1 MGLNCEI
8 KDFVI
13 GVDVGGTFTDVVVA
27 GPHGTLVV
35 KAGSTP
41 WDQSEGVVAGLVDAA
56 GRLGLTLRALLEGTA
71 RVVHGTTVATNAL
84 LEGKGARV
92 GMLVTEGHR
101 DVLEMREGLKPARYD
116 LRMPAPADIVPRAL
130 RVPVRERM
138 RWDGSVAVPLDAS
151 SLAAGIEVLAAA
163 GVESVAVCFLHAWC
177 NPAHE
182 LAAAAAAQARMPG
195 VVVTC
200 SASVLA
206 EIKEF
211 ERFSTAVATALVAPL
226 VGRYLRRLELRL
238 GEEGLG
244 GPLFVMLSHGG
255 VATVGDA
262 VRLAAG
268 TALSGPAGG
277 VAAGVAFSAVGA
289 GERLITFDMGGTSTD
304 IAVVQEGRAGVGP
317 GRVVGPVRIALP
329 SLDIVT
335 LAAGGGSI
343 AAVGADGLLRVG
355 PESAGARPGP
365 ACYGRGGTQATVTD
379 ANLVLGYLDAGG
391 GGLVLDRGAAEAA
404 LERLA
409 ETLGVEVLAAAAGV
423 HRVVTARMADGVRVA
438 TVQRGVDPRGF
449 ALLAFGG
456 AAGLHAA
463 AVAAG
468 LGIGRV
474 LVPWQA
480 SALSAWGM
488 LNTDVVVQSSRGM
501 AQQGGVDCA
510 ALAAAY
516 AAMEREGA
524 ARLEWYEG
532 ELEFR
537 RSADMRYGE
546 QVFEIAVD
554 LDGIA
559 LVGGEGRAGVEAR
572 FHAAHEA
579 LFTYAMPEQE
589 VVLTTA
595 RLSVS
600 GALPRLAPGMDGAAA
615 EGSVGRR
622 SIYIEG
628 WEAAPVFGFGGWG
641 DGWLDGPALI
651 VSETTTVL
659 VRPGDRAR
667 IDARGWVEIL
677 VG

>member
-1 MGLNCEI
+1 MSLAAGR
-8 KDFVI
+8 FAI

-41 WDQSEGVVAGLVDAA
+41 WDQSEGVLAGLEDAA
-56 GRLGLTLRALLEGTA
+56 GRLGLTLRALLGATT

-138 RWDGSVAVPLDAS
+138 RWDGSVGVALDAT
-151 SLAAGIEVLAAA
+151 SLAAAVEVLAAA

-182 LAAAAAAQARMPG
+182 QAAEAAVWARLPG

-200 SASVLA
+200 SAAVLP

-226 VGRYLRRLELRL
+226 VGRYLRRLEARL

-255 VATVGDA
+255 VATVEDA

-277 VAAGVAFSAVGA
+277 VAAGVALAEAGA

-304 IAVVQEGRAGVGP
+304 IAVVQDGRAGLGT
-317 GRVVGPVRIALP
+317 GRAVGPVRIALP

-335 LAAGGGSI
+335 LGAGGGSI
-343 AAVGADGLLRVG
+343 AALGADGLLRVG

-379 ANLVLGYLDAGG
+379 ANLVLGYLDAGA
-391 GGLVLDRGAAEAA
+391 GGLTLDRGAAEAA
-404 LERLA
+404 VGRLA
-409 ETLGVEVLAAAAGV
+409 AALGVGMLAAAAGV
-423 HRVVTARMADGVRVA
+423 HRVVTARMTDGVRVA
-438 TVQRGVDPRGF
+438 TVQRGVDPREF

-474 LVPWQA
+474 VVPWQA
-480 SALSAWGM
+480 SVLSAWGM
-488 LNTDVVVQSSRGM
+488 LNTDVMVQSSQGM
-501 AQQGGVDCA
+501 AQQGGVDA
-510 ALAAAY
+510 VALAGAFE
-516 AAMEREGA
+516 AMEREGA
-524 ARLEWYEG
+524 ARLEWHSG
-532 ELEFR
+532 ALEVR

-546 QVFEIAVD
+546 QVFEIPVG
-554 LDGIA
+554 LDGVA
-559 LVGGEGRAGVEAR
+559 LEGGDARGLVEAR
-572 FHAAHEA
+572 FHAAHAA

-600 GALPRLAPGMDGAAA
+600 GALPRLAAGMPASGGAI
-615 EGSVGRR
+615 GGVRR
-622 SIYIEG
+622 IYVEG
-628 WEAAPVFGFGGWG
+628 WVDAPVHGFGGWG
-641 DGWLDGPALI
+641 EGWLEGPVLI
-651 VSETTTVL
+651 VSETTTLL

-667 IDARGWVEIL
+667 MDGRGWVEIL
-677 VG
+677 VGRG